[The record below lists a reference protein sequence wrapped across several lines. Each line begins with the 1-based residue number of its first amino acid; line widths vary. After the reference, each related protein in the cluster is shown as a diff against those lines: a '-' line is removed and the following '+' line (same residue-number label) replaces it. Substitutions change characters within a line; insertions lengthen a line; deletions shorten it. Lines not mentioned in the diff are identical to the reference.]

1 METGEKDSIDF
12 YDGANSC
19 IELYENGPKMSTK
32 GQKQGNKNILTT
44 KVAR

>member
-19 IELYENGPKMSTK
+19 IELYENGPQMSRK

-44 KVAR
+44 KAAR